1 MAPHRSR
8 AESRNEPR
16 TFSGRDARQG
26 DILLR
31 TPLRRAIFIAGLVG
45 AAIRLC
51 AELSGRLI
59 DLPPTWLTP
68 DLFAA

>member
-31 TPLRRAIFIAGLVG
+31 TPLNRVIFIAGLVG
-45 AAIRLC
+45 AAIL
-51 AELSGRLI
+51 AFVLSYLAG
-59 DLPPTWLTP
+59 
-68 DLFAA
+68 

>member
-31 TPLRRAIFIAGLVG
+31 TPLNRVIFIAGLVIL
-45 AAIRLC
+45 AFV
-51 AELSGRLI
+51 LSYLAG
-59 DLPPTWLTP
+59 
-68 DLFAA
+68 